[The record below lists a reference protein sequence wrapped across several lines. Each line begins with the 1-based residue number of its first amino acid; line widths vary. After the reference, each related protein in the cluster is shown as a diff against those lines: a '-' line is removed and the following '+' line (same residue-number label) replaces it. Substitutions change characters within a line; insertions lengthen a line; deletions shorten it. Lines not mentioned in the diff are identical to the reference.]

1 MDSATFFQIQ
11 GNDCVPFYMKYV
23 SSAPNGLRDG
33 ELNTQKGGENNEEC
47 LHQNIEQGREC
58 NSLGNSRSYTSCNH
72 AESVDYL
79 EQINGFRGPYSKCFG
94 IRALQNDMM
103 ISAGLSASKEKRNTL
118 PGDFGCRYR
127 YSPTNEVVFEGKQ
140 RYSYSCI
147 NAGAQLE
154 NRVKRVS
161 SVSTQTSVEN
171 IPLQLTTASNAAST
185 SSGPCRLLNF
195 KNMNAPSLDS

>member
-1 MDSATFFQIQ
+1 
-11 GNDCVPFYMKYV
+11 MKYV
-23 SSAPNGLRDG
+23 SSAPNGLRYG
-33 ELNTQKGGENNEEC
+33 VLNTQKDGKNNEEC

-58 NSLGNSRSYTSCNH
+58 SSLGNSRNYTSCHH
-72 AESVDYL
+72 AESVNYL

-103 ISAGLSASKEKRNTL
+103 ISTGLSASKEKRKTL
-118 PGDFGCRYR
+118 PGDFGCHYG

-140 RYSYSCI
+140 KYSYSCI
-147 NAGAQLE
+147 NTGAQLE

-171 IPLQLTTASNAAST
+171 IPLQLTKASNAANT
-185 SSGPCRLLNF
+185 SSGPCRLLNIT
-195 KNMNAPSLDS
+195 NMNTPSLNS